1 MEEKNNRAID
11 KSEADL
17 IFTVWIKKKTKLR
30 VLHYSLM
37 KNIIPICIM
46 LPHSFNIFELP

>member
-11 KSEADL
+11 ESKADL
-17 IFTVWIKKKTKLR
+17 NFHSVKLKKMKLR